1 MLANLRFRTK
11 ILMLP
16 AVAGVAF
23 LTAIVI
29 SILLGRA
36 NSDRLTEIERGHLP
50 ALQACIELEAMV
62 GRTQRAFQDA
72 VAAQEVSGLG
82 RADEVRTAFLAG
94 IEDLGR
100 TRVPRS
106 ADAAALRTA
115 FDAYF
120 WPARAVS
127 HRLIG
132 NAGGADVVDAVEK
145 IQVDL
150 RKLQT
155 AARELVENER
165 ADTGAAFAAARQTGT
180 TAKWASVV
188 IAIAFLIALIL
199 LSAWTLRGVLRTL
212 AEASGFVSAA
222 AAEILAVAKQT
233 EANAADEAAFV
244 DETRRAMQG
253 LLESASAIAQSS
265 KQVLERAE
273 QSADASRGIAGRISE
288 LNAQALKITDI
299 SDVIR
304 AIADKSDIL
313 ALNASLEGS
322 RAGESGRGFALVGAE
337 MRRLAETVMGAV
349 RQIKQLANE
358 IREVSQAAVLAAED
372 GQKLALDTTQTSKQI
387 TLITSQQS
395 SATEQVT
402 QSMNEIQQYSRQA
415 MGGAQQARSAAA
427 DLVRT
432 TTQLKSL
439 IEGGQEEAAA

>member
-1 MLANLRFRTK
+1 VLSNLRFRTK

-16 AVAGVAF
+16 AVAGLAF
-23 LTAIVI
+23 VIAIITSV
-29 SILLGRA
+29 LLGRA
-36 NSDRLTEIERGHLP
+36 NSERLTELERGHLP
-50 ALQACIELEAMV
+50 ALQASLEADALV
-62 GRTQRAFQDA
+62 GRLQRAFQDA
-72 VAAQEVSGLG
+72 VANQDTTGLG
-82 RADEVRTAFLAG
+82 RADEVRTAFLARLD
-94 IEDLGR
+94 ELEAA
-100 TRVPRS
+100 RVPRS
-106 ADAAALRTA
+106 HDAAALRAQLDT
-115 FDAYF
+115 YF
-120 WPARAVS
+120 WTARAVA

-132 NAGGADVVDAVEK
+132 SPGSADVSETVAK
-145 IQVDL
+145 AQMDL

-155 AARELVENER
+155 ATHDLVENER
-165 ADTGAAFAAARQTGT
+165 TDTTGAFAAARQTGNT
-180 TAKWASVV
+180 GKWASIA
-188 IAIAFLIALIL
+188 IAIAFLILLIL
-199 LSAWTLRGVLRTL
+199 LSAWTMRGVLRTL

-265 KQVLERAE
+265 KQVFERAE

-288 LNAQALKITDI
+288 LNTQALKITDI

-322 RAGESGRGFALVGAE
+322 RAGETGRGFALVGAE

-372 GQKLALDTTQTSKQI
+372 GQKLALDTTKTSKQI

-415 MGGAQQARSAAA
+415 IGGAQQARSAAA

-439 IEGGQEEAAA
+439 IDGRAVEASA

>member
-1 MLANLRFRTK
+1 MLERLRFRTK
-11 ILMLP
+11 ILLLP
-16 AVAGVAF
+16 AVAGLAF
-23 LTAIVI
+23 LISIIT

-36 NSDRLTEIERGHLP
+36 NSERLTELERGHLP
-50 ALQACIELEAMV
+50 ALQACLELDALV

-72 VAAQEVSGLG
+72 VAGQDLGGLN
-82 RADEVRTAFLAG
+82 RADEVRTQFLARVD
-94 IEDLGR
+94 ELER

-106 ADAAALRTA
+106 QDAAALRTI

-120 WPARAVS
+120 WPARAIS

-132 NAGGADVVDAVEK
+132 NAGSADVVDAVEK
-145 IQVDL
+145 VQVDL
-150 RKLQT
+150 KKLQT
-155 AARELVENER
+155 ATHDLVENER
-165 ADTGAAFAAARQTGT
+165 VDTTAAFASARQTGT
-180 TAKWASVV
+180 TGKWASVAT
-188 IAIAFLIALIL
+188 AIFFLVTLIL

-253 LLESASAIAQSS
+253 LLDSASAIAQSS
-265 KQVLERAE
+265 KQVFERAE

-288 LNAQALKITDI
+288 LNSQALKITDI

-304 AIADKSDIL
+304 SIADKSDIL

-415 MGGAQQARSAAA
+415 IGGAQQARSAAA